1 MMTHDD
7 IERASAHLWQAWRAG
22 RVMAHL
28 PDDMRPATRAEGYAI
43 QARLEA
49 HTAAPLYG
57 WKIAATS
64 TAGQAHINVNG
75 PMAGRILAERVV
87 EDGSSVS
94 LEGNRMRVAEPEF
107 AFRMG
112 RNLPPHRKPYVM
124 DEVMAAVASLHP
136 AIEVPDSRFSDFTVA
151 GEAQLIAD
159 DACAHLFML
168 GAEADHWRGL
178 DLAAYPVACRIDGKL
193 ERDGIGANVLGD
205 PRLAL
210 TWIANE
216 LSELGIGLKAG
227 EVVTTGTCTVP
238 LPIAPGDRFM
248 ADFGRLGKVSLAFT

>member
-1 MMTHDD
+1 
-7 IERASAHLWQAWRAG
+7 
-22 RVMAHL
+22 MAHL
-28 PDDMRPATRAEGYAI
+28 PDDMRPATRAEGYTI

-64 TAGQAHINVNG
+64 TAGQAHINVSG

-112 RNLPPHRKPYVM
+112 TNLPPRRKPYAM
-124 DEVMAAVASLHP
+124 DEVMAAVASLYP
-136 AIEVPDSRFSDFTVA
+136 AIEVPDSRFEDFTVV

-159 DACAHLFML
+159 NACAHLFML
-168 GAEADHWRGL
+168 GAEADDWRTL
-178 DLAAYPVACRIDGKL
+178 DLATYPVACSVAGKL
-193 ERDGIGANVLGD
+193 ERDGLGANVLGD

-216 LSELGIGLKAG
+216 LSGLGIGLKAG
-227 EVVTTGTCTVP
+227 EVVTTGTCAIP
-238 LPIAPGDRFM
+238 LPISPGDHFT
-248 ADFGRLGKVSLAFT
+248 ADFGRLGKVGLAFT